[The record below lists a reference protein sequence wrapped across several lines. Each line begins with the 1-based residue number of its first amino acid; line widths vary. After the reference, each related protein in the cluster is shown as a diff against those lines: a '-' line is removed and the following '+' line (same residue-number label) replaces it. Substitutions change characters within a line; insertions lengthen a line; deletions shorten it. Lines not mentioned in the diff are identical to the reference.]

1 MIYREIEE
9 SDKVFGRTQRLS
21 TGSFSDG
28 FYLDTMYIDDSA
40 KGELDTPLSRHIINP
55 SSDSNIILEDLSAS
69 ELEAQDLVT
78 RRSMDL
84 SSYNDYYDE
93 LGGNSENSLNI
104 VATNNYHEE
113 LWTDVSYG
121 DYYANVYNSPVYVGG
136 VINETA
142 KPQMTLTY
150 GHRLGYGS
158 RISGSGV
165 RSVDVTKAIYNQ
177 YKNILLGPGD
187 EKFTFP
193 KSGNL
198 SGVDKDHVYI
208 INYASPTLKERVDE
222 GNLEFTLKLSQI
234 IESKLDGTDSSKKL
248 TEDQSVEWSL
258 TLRDDSRFQ
267 SQLQLQTGI
276 TKIGRVYNLVKGSL
290 SDTELTDN
298 QKYATSQN
306 ANNVGLGE
314 GFGLFYPDLG
324 IIVLNPDAIANE
336 LGGNIQDQIDS
347 LADDLYERN
356 VNNVGMMLSWPGV
369 IDPLSLVSGDLVN
382 GIEKNHQNF
391 LKLFTALKEGA
402 NFKSRSSE
410 FIPSKHY
417 FIRVRNT
424 DFNYSNNP
432 TFVYQNKEASNKAT
446 ETNTDKNYWLGRV
459 RFNEFVNDPRTYI
472 TTIGLYNDNNEL
484 IAVAKLSVPVLKTFD
499 TETLIKVKLDF

>member
-1 MIYREIEE
+1 MIYREIED

-21 TGSFSDG
+21 TGSFADG
-28 FYLDTMYIDDSA
+28 FYLDTLYIDDSVG
-40 KGELDTPLSRHIINP
+40 GELDTPLSHHIVN
-55 SSDSNIILEDLSAS
+55 SDNTNLQIEDLSAS
-69 ELEAQDLVT
+69 ELETLGLVK
-78 RRSMDL
+78 RRNSDL
-84 SSYNDYYDE
+84 SSYNNYFDE
-93 LGGNSENSLNI
+93 GNGEDTINL
-104 VATNNYHEE
+104 VASNNYHEE
-113 LWTDVSYG
+113 LWTEVSFG
-121 DYYANVYNSPVYVGG
+121 DYYTNVYNEPVFVGG
-136 VINETA
+136 VANENA
-142 KPQMTLTY
+142 KSEFVITY

-158 RISGSGV
+158 RVSGSGQ

-208 INYASPTLKERVDE
+208 INFSSGSLKERLDE
-222 GNLEFTLKLSQI
+222 GNLEFTLKLSQTI
-234 IESKLDGTDSSKKL
+234 YSKTDVDGTQL
-248 TEDQSVEWSL
+248 TSDETVDWSL

-267 SQLQLQTGI
+267 SQVQLQTGI
-276 TKIGRVYNLVKGSL
+276 TKIGRVFNIVKGSL

-336 LGGNIQDQIDS
+336 LGGNIQDKIDS
-347 LADDLYERN
+347 LEDDKYDRN

-369 IDPLSLVSGDLVN
+369 VDPLSLESGDLVN

-391 LKLFTALKEGA
+391 LKLFTALQEGA

-410 FIPSKHY
+410 FVPSKHY

-432 TFVYQNKEASNKAT
+432 TFVFQNREATQKST
-446 ETNTDKNYWLGRV
+446 ETNSDKNYWLGRV
-459 RFNEFVNDPRTYI
+459 RYNDFVNDPRTYI
-472 TTIGLYNDNNEL
+472 TTVGLYNENNEL
-484 IAVAKLSVPVLKTFD
+484 VAVAKLSVPVLKTFD

>member
-1 MIYREIEE
+1 MIYKEIEDA
-9 SDKVFGRTQRLS
+9 DKVFGRTQKLS
-21 TGSFSDG
+21 SGSFSDG
-28 FYLDTMYIDDSA
+28 FYLDTLYIDDSHG
-40 KGELDTPLSRHIINP
+40 GELDTPLSRHVIN
-55 SSDSNIILEDLSAS
+55 SSSVGIPVEEQTA
-69 ELEAQDLVT
+69 AQLANSDLVKK
-78 RRSMDL
+78 RDANL
-84 SSYNDYYDE
+84 SSYNNYYDE
-93 LGGNSENSLNI
+93 LDGNSDGTLNL

-113 LWTDVSYG
+113 LWTDVSFG
-121 DYYANVYNSPVYVGG
+121 DYYANVYNSPVVVGG
-136 VINETA
+136 VSNENAT
-142 KPQMTLTY
+142 PQMTITY

-158 RISGSGV
+158 RMSGSGT
-165 RSVDVTKAIYNQ
+165 RAVDVTKAIYNQ

-208 INYASPTLKERVDE
+208 INFSSSTLKERIDE
-222 GNLEFTLKLSQI
+222 GNLEFTLKLSQV
-234 IESKLDGTDSSKKL
+234 IESKLDESGDKISSD
-248 TEDQSVEWSL
+248 EQVDWSL

-267 SQLQLQTGI
+267 SQIQLQTGI
-276 TKIGRVYNLVKGSL
+276 TKIGRVFNLVKGSL

-324 IIVLNPDAIANE
+324 IIVINPDAIANE

-347 LADDLYERN
+347 LADDIYERN

-369 IDPLSLVSGDLVN
+369 VDPLSLVSGDLVN

-391 LKLFTALKEGA
+391 LKLFSALQEGG

-432 TFVYQNKEASNKAT
+432 TFVYQNREAQTKAT
-446 ETNTDKNYWLGRV
+446 ETNSDKNYWLGRV
-459 RFNEFVNDPRTYI
+459 RFDDFVNDPRTYI
-472 TTIGLYNDNNEL
+472 TTVGLYNENNEL
-484 IAVAKLSVPVLKTFD
+484 VAVAKLSVPVLKTFD